1 MSHMGRQDLHERG
14 NGVRKENHR
23 CRVLKS
29 NNREMSDKPI
39 TIIKPQNN
47 LLALNLGTLW
57 KYRDLI
63 RMFVKRDFTTFY
75 KQTILGPLWFI
86 IQPLFTSAMFM
97 LIFGR
102 LANIST
108 DETPQMLFY
117 MAGVINWNYFSECLL
132 KTGNTFAENKN
143 LFGKIYFP
151 RLAVPLSEV
160 ITNMI
165 RYAIQLTLFLVFYL
179 FFFIS
184 GVLISPNW
192 LIVFTPL
199 VLLYLALLSL
209 GYGMW
214 ISSLTAK
221 YWDLKF
227 ALPFVIQLWM
237 YATPIVYPLSLFP
250 EKYKMFMILNP
261 VTPAIEFFK
270 MAWLG
275 VGTVNFLHSG
285 LSLFLAILII
295 ATGLIVFNRTEKTF
309 VDTI

>member
-1 MSHMGRQDLHERG
+1 MTG
-14 NGVRKENHR
+14 
-23 CRVLKS
+23 
-29 NNREMSDKPI
+29 KPI

-47 LLALNLGTLW
+47 PLAIDLGTLW

-117 MAGVINWNYFSECLL
+117 MAGVINWNYFSECFS
-132 KTGNTFAENKN
+132 KTANTFAENKN

-151 RLAVPLSEV
+151 RLAVPLSEA

-165 RYAIQLTLFLVFYL
+165 RYVIQFTLFLAFYL
-179 FFFIS
+179 FFFIN
-184 GVLISPNW
+184 GAPVSPNW

-199 VLLYLALLSL
+199 VLLYLAFLSL

-227 ALPFVIQLWM
+227 ALPFVVQLWM
-237 YATPIVYPLSLFP
+237 YATPIVYPLSLIP
-250 EKYKMFMILNP
+250 EKYKVFMILNP
-261 VTPAIEFFK
+261 VAPAIEFFK

-275 VGTVNFLHSG
+275 AGTVDLLHTGLSG
-285 LSLFLAILII
+285 LFAFFIVVSGLII
-295 ATGLIVFNRTEKTF
+295 FNRTEKTF

>member
-1 MSHMGRQDLHERG
+1 ML
-14 NGVRKENHR
+14 
-23 CRVLKS
+23 
-29 NNREMSDKPI
+29 SDKPI

-47 LLALNLGTLW
+47 LFTLNIGTLW

-117 MAGVINWNYFSECLL
+117 MAGVINWNYFSECFS
-132 KTGNTFAENKN
+132 KTSNTFAENKN

-151 RLAVPLSEV
+151 RLAVPMSDA

-165 RYAIQLTLFLVFYL
+165 KYSIQFTLFIAFYL
-179 FFFIS
+179 YFFIN
-184 GVLISPNW
+184 GAPLSPGW
-192 LIVFTPL
+192 LVIFSPI

-209 GYGMW
+209 GFGSW
-214 ISSLTAK
+214 VSSLTAK
-221 YWDLKF
+221 YWDLKL
-227 ALPFVIQLWM
+227 ALPFIVQLWM
-237 YATPIVYPLSLFP
+237 YATPIVYPLSLVP
-250 EKYKMFMILNP
+250 ERFKALMIANP
-261 VTPAIEFFK
+261 VAPAIEFFK

-275 VGTVNFLHSG
+275 AGTLNVLHTG
-285 LSLFLAILII
+285 LSALLALLII
-295 ATGLIVFNRTEKTF
+295 FTGIIIFNRTEKTF

>member
-1 MSHMGRQDLHERG
+1 MH
-14 NGVRKENHR
+14 N
-23 CRVLKS
+23 
-29 NNREMSDKPI
+29 MSDKPV
-39 TIIKPQNN
+39 TVIKPQNS
-47 LLALNLGTLW
+47 LFSLNMRALW

-63 RMFVKRDFTTFY
+63 RMFIKRDFTTFY

-86 IQPLFTSAMFM
+86 IQPLFTSSVFM
-97 LIFGR
+97 LIFGK

-117 MAGVINWNYFSECLL
+117 MAGVINWNYFSECFT

-151 RLAVPLSEV
+151 RLAVPIAEA

-165 RYAIQLTLFLVFYL
+165 RYAIQFTLFLVFY
-179 FFFIS
+179 FYFIIN
-184 GVLISPNW
+184 GAPVSPNW

-199 VLLYLALLSL
+199 VLMYLALLSL
-209 GYGMW
+209 GFGAW

-221 YWDLKF
+221 YWDLKL
-227 ALPFVIQLWM
+227 ALPFVVQLWM
-237 YATPIVYPLSLFP
+237 YATPVVYPLSLVPQNFRLL
-250 EKYKMFMILNP
+250 MILNP
-261 VTPAIEFFK
+261 VAPAIEFFR

-275 VGTVNFLHSG
+275 AGTINPLHTG
-285 LSLFLAILII
+285 LSVLFAILII
-295 ATGLIVFNRTEKTF
+295 FTGIIIFNRTEKTF

>member
-1 MSHMGRQDLHERG
+1 M
-14 NGVRKENHR
+14 N
-23 CRVLKS
+23 
-29 NNREMSDKPI
+29 DKPI
-39 TIIKPQNN
+39 TIIKPQNS
-47 LLALNLGTLW
+47 LFVLNIGTLW

-117 MAGVINWNYFSECLL
+117 MAGVINWNYFSECFT

-151 RLAVPLSEV
+151 RLAVPISEA

-165 RYAIQLTLFLVFYL
+165 RYAIQFTLFLAFYIY
-179 FFFIS
+179 FFINDAALS
-184 GVLISPNW
+184 LSW
-192 LIVFTPL
+192 LIIFTPL
-199 VLLYLALLSL
+199 VVIYLALLSL
-209 GYGMW
+209 GFGAW

-221 YWDLKF
+221 YWDLKL
-227 ALPFVIQLWM
+227 ALPFIVQLWM
-237 YATPIVYPLSLFP
+237 YATPIVYPLSLVP
-250 EKYKMFMILNP
+250 EKYKILMILNP
-261 VTPAIEFFK
+261 VAPAVEFFRT
-270 MAWLG
+270 AWLG
-275 VGTVNFLHSG
+275 AGTINLFHTSLSVLLAFLIVVSG
-285 LSLFLAILII
+285 LII
-295 ATGLIVFNRTEKTF
+295 FNRTEKTF

>member
-1 MSHMGRQDLHERG
+1 MT
-14 NGVRKENHR
+14 N
-23 CRVLKS
+23 
-29 NNREMSDKPI
+29 KPI
-39 TIIKPQNN
+39 TIIKPQNK
-47 LLALNLGTLW
+47 LLTLDLKILW

-86 IQPLFTSAMFM
+86 IQPLFTSAMYM
-97 LIFGR
+97 IIFGR

-117 MAGVINWNYFSECLL
+117 MAGVINWNYFSECFM
-132 KTGNTFAENKN
+132 KTSSTFANNKD

-151 RLAVPLSEV
+151 RLAVPIADA

-165 RYAIQLTLFLVFYL
+165 RYVIQLMLFLVFYF
-179 FFFIS
+179 FFFIN
-184 GVLISPNW
+184 GAPLSPNW
-192 LIVFTPL
+192 MIAFTPII
-199 VLLYLALLSL
+199 LLYLAFLSL
-209 GYGMW
+209 GFGMW
-214 ISSLTAK
+214 ISALTAK

-227 ALPFVIQLWM
+227 ALPFAVQLWM
-237 YATPIVYPLSLFP
+237 YATPIVYPLSLVP
-250 EKYKMFMILNP
+250 EKYKILMILNP

-275 VGTVNFLHSG
+275 AGTLNLLHTG
-285 LSLFLAILII
+285 LSVFLALLII
-295 ATGLIVFNRTEKTF
+295 FTGIIIFNRTEKTF